1 MPYVLSRVFR
11 PTFLE
16 VFNITNLE
24 LGSLF
29 SIYGFVAFFS
39 YVYGGILAD
48 KISTRVLLS
57 ISLILTSFGG
67 FVIMTYPSY
76 LIMQFTY
83 AYWGFTTVFIFWAPM
98 IKATKILGGLKKQG
112 KTFSFL
118 DGGRGVVASSIA
130 ILGVIIFSLLITD
143 DISKS
148 TTEIKQNAFKYVIG
162 ISSFIVFLN
171 GLIVYFF
178 LKVKI
183 SDNEKIGNF
192 SNIKNILKSKSIYLI
207 SIIILCSYMGY
218 KITDIYSLYAK
229 DVMMYDE
236 INASRVG
243 AFQLY
248 LRPIVCLIIALFT
261 DRIGNINN
269 ISIGFVIMLIGSIL
283 FSSGII
289 NSSLNTLFIFSLIIV
304 AIGTYATRALYF
316 SIIKDTNIKAGLSGT
331 AIGIV
336 SMIGFTPDM
345 FATPF
350 YGYLLDTFPGVK
362 GHQFIYIILGVFS
375 IIGLYTTIKFK
386 KITR

>member
-57 ISLILTSFGG
+57 ISLILTSLGG